1 MAASDKKSRFIAVL
15 REIFSDGTTLSS
27 KRVFGAIGFVAFIV
41 IICVK
46 IDNET
51 AQTLGIISASLLGLG
66 TFENIMSYFK
76 KK

>member
-1 MAASDKKSRFIAVL
+1 MRKYKFNVIL

-46 IDNET
+46 IDNQT

-66 TFENIMSYFK
+66 TFETIMGNFK
-76 KK
+76 KQR